1 MNSSLRQQI
10 QSACDDVH
18 RDPDD
23 VAALSR
29 LQQLLTAEASDA
41 VNVSQDTWRRLV
53 KIACDDL
60 YDDPEDTDTRDL
72 LLLLLAARES
82 MLP

>member
-23 VAALSR
+23 VAALGR
-29 LQQLLTAEASDA
+29 LQRLLSTEAADA

-53 KIACDDL
+53 KIACDEL
-60 YDDPEDTDTRDL
+60 YDDPDNTDTRDL
-72 LLLLLAARES
+72 LLFLLTARAS